1 MKESVALAKDA
12 DAKKDFSST
21 RSDKSIR
28 RVRNEPEK
36 QLGSLRSVI
45 GNIRHDGGTPSLD
58 SIATELSSM
67 HTAQRASVLLAL
79 QRTHGNRYVQR
90 VVTGIQ
96 AKLKVGQP
104 GDIYEQE
111 ADRVADAVMQM
122 PEPRVQR
129 QAEEKEEEKEL
140 IQIKPL
146 AEQITPL
153 VQRRAVEEEEETP
166 QAKIISPDIPMIHRQ
181 EEPQEEETLQPKLE
195 INAEHTI
202 QRREEDEEE
211 EEILQA
217 KGQSGQTTEVTSDLE
232 SRIQALKGG
241 GQPLPKSVRAFF
253 APRFGQDFSHIRIH
267 SNTEGAHLA
276 RKLNAKA
283 FTTGSNIVFGSGEYS
298 PGSSRGKQLLAHE
311 LTHVMQ
317 QSKERSLKKE
327 PNVDKGLRVHRANS
341 MEIRLKDIKV
351 GDPELPEKKDLDFTI
366 ATVLGEA
373 SPTGPIREKHGIAMV
388 LKRRVEE
395 KWKGKSTFK
404 NIILNTGVYGNPTRN
419 ALSRLAELYLNK
431 KANNLNEFQQ
441 LVDKVKGL
449 RKSDRDYLKTKGGFK
464 TFVER
469 IEQAKMATEFVL
481 AEAKYEPILETI
493 SKEATWWGG
502 EIDLWDAKTG
512 EFRRHG
518 TRVAKNELV
527 FVVYQE
533 VGKTYFLKTAASI
546 KGEAARNK
554 QIERSKKLLC
564 DELERNTKWTKEQI
578 KKNNPDVCK

>member
-1 MKESVALAKDA
+1 VID
-12 DAKKDFSST
+12 
-21 RSDKSIR
+21 SIR
-28 RVRNEPEK
+28 
-36 QLGSLRSVI
+36 S
-45 GNIRHDGGTPSLD
+45 DGGTPSVD
-58 SIATELSSM
+58 SIATELSGM
-67 HTAQRASVLLAL
+67 PTVQRASVLLTL
-79 QRTHGNRYVQR
+79 QQTHGNRYVQR

-111 ADRVADAVMQM
+111 ADRVAEQVMQM
-122 PEPRVQR
+122 PEPQMQWLTEEEEKLPRHEPQMQWLTEEEEKLPRQNKTITPIQSLTLQR
-129 QAEEKEEEKEL
+129 QDDEEKEELKKKKKEEEEEL
-140 IQIKPL
+140 IQAKPP
-146 AEQITPL
+146 ADQNTPL
-153 VQRRAVEEEEETP
+153 VQRQLEAEEE
-166 QAKIISPDIPMIHRQ
+166 K
-181 EEPQEEETLQPKLE
+181 KK
-195 INAEHTI
+195 
-202 QRREEDEEE
+202 EE
-211 EEILQA
+211 EEIRQT
-217 KGQSGQTTEVTSDLE
+217 KEDTGQTPEVTPDLE
-232 SRIQALKGG
+232 SCIQSLKGC
-241 GQPLPKSVRAFF
+241 GQPLPEPVRNFF
-253 APRFGQDFSHIRIH
+253 EPRFGQDFSQVRIH

-283 FTTGSNIVFGSGEYS
+283 FTTGSNIVFGSGQYS

-327 PNVDKGLRVHRANS
+327 PNVDKELRVHRANS
-341 MEIRLKDIKV
+341 TEIRLKGIKV

-373 SPTGPIREKHGIAMV
+373 SPTGPISEKYGIAMV

-404 NIILNTGVYGNPTRN
+404 DIILNTGVYGNPTLS

-512 EFRRHG
+512 KFMSHG

-546 KGEAARNK
+546 KNEAARNK

-564 DELERNTKWTKEQI
+564 DELERNTKWTKEEI
-578 KKNNPDVCK
+578 KKNNPGVCK